1 MIARRILATLGLV
14 TSIITQTS
22 GVRAE
27 EIKVLT
33 ARAIA
38 TVLEKVGPDF
48 HRATGHKLN
57 VISGFGPDFVRRI
70 NAGES
75 FDIIVSAPALID
87 GLIRSGKLV
96 DTSRTNL
103 VRAGTG

>member
-1 MIARRILATLGLV
+1 MLGRRILGTLGLV
-14 TSIITQTS
+14 ASTIIPTS
-22 GVRAE
+22 GVRAD

-38 TVLEKVGPDF
+38 TVLEMVGPDF
-48 HRATGHKLN
+48 QRATGHKLN

-75 FDIIVSAPALID
+75 FDVVVSAPALID
-87 GLIRSGKLV
+87 GLIK
-96 DTSRTNL
+96 N
-103 VRAGTG
+103 